1 MSKAQLVI
9 TAVVVE
15 GRSKSEVAR
24 DYDISRQWIQQLCK
38 RYEADGDAAYL
49 PRSRRPHHSPQA
61 VSAEIEDRI
70 VRLRKTL
77 TKRGLDA
84 GADTIA
90 THLASDPTITN
101 VPAVST
107 IWRILKRRG
116 FVTPQPHKRPRSSWK
131 RFCAELPNQ
140 CWQADVTHWHLTH
153 GGGVE
158 ILNILDD
165 HSRLAIASLARRTV
179 SGPDVTGTFAAAF
192 STFGPPASVLTDN
205 GAIFTGA
212 PRRGGRTALEIT
224 LGTLGIHYLT
234 SRPYHPQTCGKVERF
249 HQTQKKWLSAHPATT
264 IAELQDLCDQ
274 FRVYY
279 NRRRPHRALNRQTPT
294 QAYTRRPKATPTG
307 YVIPAH
313 CRVRTD
319 TIDAAGVITI
329 RYNSRL
335 HHIGLGKRRTG
346 TKVTVL
352 IDDRDIRVLDR
363 RTGQLIRK
371 LVLDP
376 TRDYQPRGVKCGN
389 SPENRLEV

>member
-1 MSKAQLVI
+1 MSKAHLVI
-9 TAVVVE
+9 TAVTVE

-24 DYDISRQWIQQLCK
+24 DYDLSRQWVQQLCK
-38 RYEADGDAAYL
+38 RYEADGDAAFV
-49 PRSRRPHHSPQA
+49 PHSRRPHHSPQA
-61 VSAEIEDRI
+61 VPADVEDRI

-90 THLASDPTITN
+90 THLATDPSIAHT
-101 VPAVST
+101 PAVST

-131 RFCAELPNQ
+131 RFEAELPNQ
-140 CWQADVTHWHLTH
+140 CWQADVTHWHLAH

-165 HSRLAIASLARRTV
+165 HSRLAIASLARRTI
-179 SGPDVTGTFAAAF
+179 SGPDVTTTFTTAF
-192 STFGPPASVLTDN
+192 ATYGPPASVLTDN

-224 LGTLGIHYLT
+224 LGTLGINYLT

-249 HQTQKKWLSAHPATT
+249 HQTQKKWLTAHPAATL
-264 IAELQDLCDQ
+264 AELQHRCDQ

-279 NRRRPHRALNRQTPT
+279 NQRRPHRALDRHTPA
-294 QAYTRRPKATPTG
+294 QAYTHRPKATPNG

-319 TIDAAGVITI
+319 VIDAAGVITI

-352 IDDRDIRVLDR
+352 IDDLDIRVLDR
-363 RTGQLIRK
+363 TTGTLIRK

-389 SPENRLEV
+389 SPENKQ

>member
-9 TAVVVE
+9 TAVMVE

-24 DYDISRQWIQQLCK
+24 DYDLSRQWVQQLCK
-38 RYEADGDAAYL
+38 RYEADGDAAFV
-49 PRSRRPHHSPQA
+49 PHSRRPHHSPQA
-61 VSAEIEDRI
+61 VPADIEDRI

-90 THLASDPTITN
+90 THLATDPTIANT
-101 VPAVST
+101 PAVST

-131 RFCAELPNQ
+131 RFEAELPNQ
-140 CWQADVTHWHLTH
+140 CWQADVTHWHLAH

-165 HSRLAIASLARRTV
+165 HSRLAIASLARRTI
-179 SGPDVTGTFAAAF
+179 SGPDVTTTFTTAFAA
-192 STFGPPASVLTDN
+192 FGPPASVLTDN

-224 LGTLGIHYLT
+224 LGTLGINYLT
-234 SRPYHPQTCGKVERF
+234 SRPHHPQTCGKVERF
-249 HQTQKKWLSAHPATT
+249 HQTQKKWLTAHPAATL
-264 IAELQDLCDQ
+264 AELQHRCDQ

-279 NRRRPHRALNRQTPT
+279 NQRRPHRALDRHTPAR
-294 QAYTRRPKATPTG
+294 AYTHRPKATPTG

-319 TIDAAGVITI
+319 VIDAAGVITI

-346 TKVTVL
+346 TKVSVL
-352 IDDRDIRVLDR
+352 IDDLDIRVVDR
-363 RTGQLIRK
+363 NTGTLIRK

-389 SPENRLEV
+389 SPENRQ

>member
-24 DYDISRQWIQQLCK
+24 DYDVSRQWVQQLCK

-61 VSAEIEDRI
+61 VTAEVEDRI

-90 THLASDPTITN
+90 THLATEPTITN
-101 VPAVST
+101 VPAIST

-140 CWQADVTHWHLTH
+140 CWQADVTHWHLAA

-165 HSRLAIASLARRTV
+165 HSRLALASLVRRSI
-179 SGPDVTGTFAAAF
+179 SGPYVTATFTTAF
-192 STFGPPASVLTDN
+192 RTWGPPASVLTDN
-205 GAIFTGA
+205 GAIFTGQ

-224 LGTLGIHYLT
+224 LGALGINYLT

-249 HQTQKKWLSAHPATT
+249 HQTQKKWLTAHPAAT
-264 IAELQDLCDQ
+264 ITELQHLCDQ
-274 FRVYY
+274 FRAYY
-279 NRRRPHRALNRQTPT
+279 NQRRPHRALDRRTPT

-307 YVIPAH
+307 HVIPAH

-363 RTGQLIRK
+363 HTGLLIRK

-389 SPENRLEV
+389 SPENRLKV

>member
-9 TAVVVE
+9 TAVVLE

-24 DYDISRQWIQQLCK
+24 DYDLSRYWVQQLVH
-38 RYEADGDAAYL
+38 RYETEGATAFE
-49 PRSRRPHHSPQA
+49 PRSRRPHHNPHA
-61 VSAEIEDRI
+61 VSAEVEDRI

-90 THLASDPTITN
+90 AHLAADPAVVN

-107 IWRILKRRG
+107 IWRILSRRG

-131 RFCAELPNQ
+131 RFTAEQPNQ
-140 CWQADVTHWHLTH
+140 CWQADVTHWHLADRTE
-153 GGGVE
+153 VE

-165 HSRLAIASLARRTV
+165 HSRLNVASVARRVTL
-179 SGPDVTGTFAAAF
+179 GPDVVTTFAAAF
-192 STFGPPASVLTDN
+192 TRWGTPAGVLTDN
-205 GAIFTGA
+205 GAIFTAKQRGA
-212 PRRGGRTALEIT
+212 GRTALELT
-224 LGTLGIHYLT
+224 LGALGIKYT
-234 SRPYHPQTCGKVERF
+234 QSRPYHPQTCGKVERF
-249 HQTQKKWLSAHPATT
+249 HQTQKKWLRAHPKAHTL
-264 IAELQDLCDQ
+264 AQLQRLLDE
-274 FRVYY
+274 FSTYY
-279 NRRRPHRALNRQTPT
+279 NNSRRHRGIDRRVPIDAFNT
-294 QAYTRRPKATPTG
+294 RPKAFPTG
-307 YVIPAH
+307 YHIPPH
-313 CRVRTD
+313 YRVRTD

-329 RYNSRL
+329 RYNSHL

-352 IDDRDIRVLDR
+352 IDDRHIRVLDR
-363 RTGQLIRK
+363 DTGTLIRE

-389 SPENRLEV
+389 SPENRL

>member
-9 TAVVVE
+9 TAVVLQ

-24 DYDISRQWIQQLCK
+24 DYDVSRQWVQQLC
-38 RYEADGDAAYL
+38 RRFQAEGDAAYL
-49 PRSRRPHHSPQA
+49 PRSRRPHTSPQA
-61 VSAEIEDRI
+61 VTIEVEDRI

-90 THLASDPTITN
+90 SHLATDPNITN

-116 FVTPQPHKRPRSSWK
+116 FITPQPHKRPRSSWK

-140 CWQADVTHWHLTH
+140 CWQADVTHWHLAH
-153 GGGVE
+153 GGGAE
-158 ILNILDD
+158 ILNIIDD
-165 HSRLAIASLARRTV
+165 HSRLAIASLVRRTI
-179 SGPDVTGTFAAAF
+179 GGRDVTDTFTTAFTTWGT
-192 STFGPPASVLTDN
+192 PASVLTDN

-224 LGTLGIHYLT
+224 LGTRGIHYLT

-249 HQTQKKWLSAHPATT
+249 HQTQKKWLTAHPAAT
-264 IAELQDLCDQ
+264 IVELQHLCDQ
-274 FRVYY
+274 FRAYY
-279 NRRRPHRALNRQTPT
+279 NQRRPHRALDRRTPA
-294 QAYTRRPKATPTG
+294 QAYIHRPKATPTG
-307 YVIPAH
+307 YLIPAH

-352 IDDRDIRVLDR
+352 INDRDIHVLDR
-363 RTGQLIRK
+363 HTGQLIRK

-389 SPENRLEV
+389 SPENRLTV

>member
-9 TAVVVE
+9 TAVVLE

-24 DYDISRQWIQQLCK
+24 DYDVSRQWVQQLCK
-38 RYEADGDAAYL
+38 RYDAEAEAAFT

-61 VSAEIEDRI
+61 ITIEAEDRI

-77 TKRGLDA
+77 TKCGLDA

-90 THLASDPTITN
+90 SHLAADPSTTN
-101 VPAVST
+101 VPAIST

-131 RFCAELPNQ
+131 RFEAELPNQ
-140 CWQADVTHWHLTH
+140 CWQADVTHWHLAA

-158 ILNILDD
+158 ILNIIDD
-165 HSRLAIASLARRTV
+165 HSRLAIATLARRTV
-179 SGPDVTGTFAAAF
+179 GGPDVTATFTTAF
-192 STFGPPASVLTDN
+192 TTWGLPASVLTDN
-205 GAIFTGA
+205 GAIFTAA

-224 LGTLGIHYLT
+224 LGALGINYLT

-249 HQTQKKWLSAHPATT
+249 HQTQKKWLTAHPAAT
-264 IAELQDLCDQ
+264 IAELQHLCDQ
-274 FRVYY
+274 FRTYY
-279 NRRRPHRALNRQTPT
+279 NQRRPHRALNRATPA
-294 QAYTRRPKATPTG
+294 QAYAHRPKATPTG

-319 TIDAAGVITI
+319 IIDAAGVITL

-335 HHIGLGKRRTG
+335 HHIGLGRRRTG

-352 IDDRDIRVLDR
+352 IDDLDIRVLDR
-363 RTGQLIRK
+363 HTGQLIRK